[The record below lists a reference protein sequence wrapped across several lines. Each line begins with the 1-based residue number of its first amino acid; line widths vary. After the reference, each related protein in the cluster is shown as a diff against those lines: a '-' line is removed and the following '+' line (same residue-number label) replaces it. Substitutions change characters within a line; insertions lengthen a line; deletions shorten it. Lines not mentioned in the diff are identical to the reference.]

1 VFSLIDFKKVR
12 VKNPDPSI
20 KNVKIAGGFFT
31 KYLNNNYA
39 QLFPDFKVYFDRTKD
54 IDVYYVN
61 KKKRKT
67 YNGEIYGNFYIKLY
81 FKERNDSLFNFVAS
95 KKKKKDESKEF
106 DNFDY
111 DPCK

>member
-1 VFSLIDFKKVR
+1 MFSLIDFKKVR

-67 YNGEIYGNFYIKLY
+67 YNGEIYGNFYILQLKYVFQSAKDQSQSWLY
-81 FKERNDSLFNFVAS
+81 PLK
-95 KKKKKDESKEF
+95 
-106 DNFDY
+106 
-111 DPCK
+111 

>member
-1 VFSLIDFKKVR
+1 M
-12 VKNPDPSI
+12 
-20 KNVKIAGGFFT
+20 KIAGGFFT

-67 YNGEIYGNFYIKLY
+67 YNGEIYGNFYSA
-81 FKERNDSLFNFVAS
+81 D
-95 KKKKKDESKEF
+95 
-106 DNFDY
+106 DNKIQGWTFISD
-111 DPCK
+111 